1 MAKPKHPDPI
11 AYPTPLEQQGLNPHG
26 LDTGDTV
33 ILPDGSTATIY
44 RAGFRFAKIVGT
56 SKAYR
61 LIDLRPHR
69 PEEEGKPQVNQL
81 SLL

>member
-11 AYPTPLEQQGLNPHG
+11 SYPTPLEQHQLNPHG

-33 ILPDGSTATIY
+33 ILPDGSTATIKA
-44 RAGFRFAKIVGT
+44 AGFRFAKILGT
-56 SKAYR
+56 ATCYR
-61 LIDLRPHR
+61 LIDLRPYR
-69 PEEEGKPQVNQL
+69 QEEEGKPQVEQL

>member
-1 MAKPKHPDPI
+1 MAKAKHPDPI
-11 AYPTPLEQQGLNPHG
+11 AYPTPLEQHQLNPHG
-26 LDTGDTV
+26 LDTGDRV

-44 RAGFRFAKIVGT
+44 RAGFRVAKIVGT
-56 SKAYR
+56 ATCYR

-69 PEEEGKPQVNQL
+69 PEEEGKPQVEQL